1 MINALFMLGSSYNK
15 NRTILLVFI
24 VSWIGYMMIGYNFSL
39 GYIFPI
45 INISTFLFV
54 SISIN
59 LTKKNKKVNTILSI
73 SSILIWS
80 ILIDVICFFMF
91 PVMRINQNLI
101 NYVLQGILFN
111 YKYVFINTL
120 VLLGVQVINYVRKLI
135 IKNYEKNLDYMLMYK
150 KYFKVY

>member
-1 MINALFMLGSSYNK
+1 
-15 NRTILLVFI
+15 
-24 VSWIGYMMIGYNFSL
+24 
-39 GYIFPI
+39 
-45 INISTFLFV
+45 
-54 SISIN
+54 
-59 LTKKNKKVNTILSI
+59 
-73 SSILIWS
+73 
-80 ILIDVICFFMF
+80 
-91 PVMRINQNLI
+91 MRINQNLI

>member
-80 ILIDVICFFMF
+80 ILIYVICFLCF
-91 PVMRINQNLI
+91 Q
-101 NYVLQGILFN
+101 
-111 YKYVFINTL
+111 
-120 VLLGVQVINYVRKLI
+120 
-135 IKNYEKNLDYMLMYK
+135 
-150 KYFKVY
+150 

>member
-80 ILIDVICFFMF
+80 ILIYVICFFMF